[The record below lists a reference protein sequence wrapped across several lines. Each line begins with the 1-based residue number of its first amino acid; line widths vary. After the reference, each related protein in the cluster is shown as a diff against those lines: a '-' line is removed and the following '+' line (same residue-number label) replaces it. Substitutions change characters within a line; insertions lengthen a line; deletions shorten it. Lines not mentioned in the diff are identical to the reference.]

1 MNEKYQLILMYY
13 RCQTLIGIKD
23 IELSTLIAL
32 EDEVLLYALHVAVIV
47 MIAVNWY
54 NDNWSFNSQIYID
67 FNKFMP

>member
-32 EDEVLLYALHVAVIV
+32 EDEVLLYALPVSVIV

-54 NDNWSFNSQIYID
+54 NDN
-67 FNKFMP
+67 